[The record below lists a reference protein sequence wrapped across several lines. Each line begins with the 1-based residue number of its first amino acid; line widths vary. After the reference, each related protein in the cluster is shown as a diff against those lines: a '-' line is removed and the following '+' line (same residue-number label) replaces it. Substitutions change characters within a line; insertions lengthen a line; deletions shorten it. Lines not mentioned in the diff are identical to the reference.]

1 MFTACMRRPD
11 FNPIHSIPGV
21 PGTPFQPLCLGFHL
35 WKLGMIVLTWQ
46 EVYNE
51 ITLMK
56 TPSTQQEYNIY

>member
-1 MFTACMRRPD
+1 MFTACMRRPY
-11 FNPIHSIPGV
+11 FNPYHSDYTWDTPLQPPCQGFRLWTL
-21 PGTPFQPLCLGFHL
+21 GT
-35 WKLGMIVLTWQ
+35 IVLTWQ